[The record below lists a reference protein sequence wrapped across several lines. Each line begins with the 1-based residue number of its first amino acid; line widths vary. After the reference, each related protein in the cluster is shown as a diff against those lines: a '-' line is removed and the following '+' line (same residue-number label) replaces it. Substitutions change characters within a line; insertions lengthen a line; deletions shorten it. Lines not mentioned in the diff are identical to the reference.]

1 VSLLFAIGRRAVPL
15 VAAASFVAACSD
27 GPTSPQLHPQ
37 LGSAGS
43 RSGGAGTPNV
53 QKYRDSGIKPA
64 TGRSGA
70 AAITAIAAANLTGQT
85 LLEVRSFRN
94 GDLTAPLGS
103 IVKLQVKAFAPSG
116 QLLFT
121 TTYNNLAANPFTASY
136 TGLVPGVTFQVQAN
150 VRGID
155 GRRTDVVTAVG
166 VPLVRAPDVAV
177 TGVTAPVS
185 ALAGMPTVVS
195 ATVAELNGDLGARA
209 DCVLYVDGAEADRAG
224 GIWVDAGDVVS
235 CAFTTTFTTVGNR
248 ALDVRAET
256 VSPADYNRSNNA
268 ASASV
273 QVIAPSTSP
282 TAPAVSYSASASDLV
297 FTVRDSFM
305 TRWTFVPSGQ
315 LFQLIESD
323 RDESG
328 RMQEAAFNAT
338 IGTAVGFPL
347 TRVELA
353 QASGGRLLHS
363 ARYDDLAA
371 DPGSGSGAS
380 CVVRGLG
387 TGVEFYMCAHRIGFT
402 ALTYLRHAGTVT
414 YLSFDYTSFWN
425 GATYDEDTY
434 VDNGSITVGTV
445 VPFGPTYTFDV
456 KVTDGSTLYALGAE
470 VPLGPVATSDIEPEQ
485 CDTFR
490 ATIPPSTYDA
500 YTCVSFSYI
509 AAGVGG
515 AASGAGAVGQL
526 ATTP

>member
-1 VSLLFAIGRRAVPL
+1 M
-15 VAAASFVAACSD
+15 
-27 GPTSPQLHPQ
+27 
-37 LGSAGS
+37 GSAGS
-43 RSGGAGTPNV
+43 RSGWTGTPNA

-70 AAITAIAAANLTGQT
+70 AAITAIAAANIAGQT

-94 GDLTAPLGS
+94 GDLTTPLGS
-103 IVKLQVKAFAPSG
+103 IAKLQVKAFAPSG

-121 TTYNNLAANPFTASY
+121 TNDNNLAANPFTASY

-177 TGVTAPVS
+177 TGVTAPVT
-185 ALAGMPTVVS
+185 ALVGMPTVVS
-195 ATVAELNGDLGARA
+195 ATVGELNGDLGARG
-209 DCVLYVDGAEADRAG
+209 DCVLYVDGAEADRAS

-235 CAFTTTFTTVGNR
+235 CAFTVTFTTVGNH
-248 ALDVRAET
+248 ALDVRAEN

-268 ASASV
+268 APASV

-282 TAPAVSYSASASDLV
+282 TAPAARYYASASDLV

-315 LFQLIESD
+315 LFQLIVSD
-323 RDESG
+323 RDDSG

-338 IGTAVGFPL
+338 IGTAVSFPL

-363 ARYDDLAA
+363 VRYDDLAA

-387 TGVEFYMCAHRIGFT
+387 TGVEFYMCAHQIGFT
-402 ALTYLRHAGTVT
+402 ALTYLRRAGTVT
-414 YLSFDYTSFWN
+414 YLSTDYTSFWN
-425 GATYDEDTY
+425 GATYGEDTY
-434 VDNGSITVGTV
+434 VDNGSTAVGTL

-456 KVTDGSTLYALGAE
+456 RVTDGSTLYALGAE

-490 ATIPPSTYDA
+490 ATIPDSPPSTYDL
-500 YTCVSFSYI
+500 YTCVSFSYV
-509 AAGVGG
+509 ATGVGG

-526 ATTP
+526 STTP